1 MIRFEVRSCGLA
13 NQKRD
18 TPDRGDDATVLD
30 WQCYWL
36 REYGVQGVVLFGGT
50 AADGIADNSSSP
62 GYWCATRPNALF

>member
-1 MIRFEVRSCGLA
+1 M
-13 NQKRD
+13 
-18 TPDRGDDATVLD
+18 PDRGDDATVLD

>member
-1 MIRFEVRSCGLA
+1 MRGCGLA

-50 AADGIADNSSSP
+50 TADGIADNSSSP
-62 GYWCATRPNALF
+62 GYWYATRPNALF